1 MTLVFTYSPVMQENE
16 LVTILNTAQ
25 ALEIRGL
32 TDTVSGPKSKEDAGA
47 LKLSPTKDHTFTT
60 PTKEP
65 AKPKRGTVPFNN
77 QHIDNGGGERKRS
90 KMDMVNEA
98 QQILDSQVGTNAIAD
113 NGMTEVKQ
121 EFGAVTIERGV
132 KDQSNYDGHNN
143 YQKQEASDTGVTNM
157 GYDGFEDDNDTTEY
171 LPQDGVVLQDDDRV
185 SPNDLCS
192 PLLPP
197 LSFQPLTHKDLS
209 GTFAFHVCPVFCKT

>member
-1 MTLVFTYSPVMQENE
+1 MYVVQENE

-32 TDTVSGPKSKEDAGA
+32 TDTVSGPKSKEKETGA
-47 LKLSPTKDHTFTT
+47 LKLSPITKEHTFTT

-65 AKPKRGTVPFNN
+65 TKPKRGPGSFNN
-77 QHIDNGGGERKRS
+77 QHMDNGGGEKKRS

-98 QQILDSQVGTNAIAD
+98 QQILDSQVGTNTIAD
-113 NGMTEVKQ
+113 NGMPEVKQ

-132 KDQSNYDGHNN
+132 KDQSNYDEHNN
-143 YQKQEASDTGVTNM
+143 YQKQEAGDTGVMTNM

-185 SPNDLCS
+185 SQNDL
-192 PLLPP
+192 LLAP
-197 LSFQPLTHKDLS
+197 SS
-209 GTFAFHVCPVFCKT
+209 APVL